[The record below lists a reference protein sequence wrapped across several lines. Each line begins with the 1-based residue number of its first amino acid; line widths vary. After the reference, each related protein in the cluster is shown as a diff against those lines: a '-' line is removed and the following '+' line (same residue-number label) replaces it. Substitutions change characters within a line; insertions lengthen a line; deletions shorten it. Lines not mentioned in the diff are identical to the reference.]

1 MPEQWCD
8 VFLRVVCATPTDG
21 FPFWEVIVS
30 VIVTGAVTWLTIW
43 ASIRG
48 ARRETERTIQA
59 SLASENR
66 ARQEREQESAR
77 LADEEA
83 YRQRIVLSAAL
94 SRGVHLMQAVRELPA
109 DDRTRMEAE
118 AEWSAL
124 RVSFKVSTAPY
135 AADVYDFADLRI
147 DHARSAGPPPKS
159 NRVET
164 FLEFAK
170 RTTFADEVS
179 DAASYWAEHAALESK
194 VAEELA
200 ELRLAREQ
208 RSQETT
214 AELIRMMKEF
224 RDSPP
229 AEEADIFAEDPEGR

>member
-1 MPEQWCD
+1 MPNIEPAWSASGS
-8 VFLRVVCATPTDG
+8 LRGSPTQRLIG
-21 FPFWEVIVS
+21 NESFCLPHS
-30 VIVTGAVTWLTIW
+30 LGRLPH
-43 ASIRG
+43 ASG
-48 ARRETERTIQA
+48 
-59 SLASENR
+59 
-66 ARQEREQESAR
+66 
-77 LADEEA
+77 
-83 YRQRIVLSAAL
+83 
-94 SRGVHLMQAVRELPA
+94 SRLPA
-109 DDRTRMEAE
+109 DDRARMEAE

-124 RVSFKVSTAPY
+124 RVSFKVSSAPK

-147 DHARSAGPPPKS
+147 DDARRAGLPPKG

-170 RTTFADEVS
+170 RTIFAEEVS

-194 VAEELA
+194 VAQELA

-208 RSQETT
+208 RSRETT
-214 AELIRMMKEF
+214 VELLRMVQKL